1 MKRIPVILL
10 ALITFGAIVFSLLRP
25 NDPDNR
31 KIALVSIKTIPRQ
44 RITCELVMNT
54 GLSAAQ
60 QDVVETNNV
69 NATNTVPGM
78 ARKEESKQAGGA
90 KIPNER
96 IMSFY
101 SESDRDAFIA
111 TAEADGIVILDTLNL
126 GNSVRI
132 RFESKEQLDGVLRK
146 SPTPVEQGDNYYVRF
161 PDRPRDREKSTPE
174 SGYLGFGSHALDWL
188 GVGSENKSW
197 GSGITI
203 AVLDTEIMPH
213 AALDENKIIK
223 VDFGKMEENT
233 ATVEYNGHGTAVA
246 SLLIGNGNG
255 VSGIAPDSR
264 ILGIP
269 VMSGA
274 GQGDAFTLARGIV
287 EAVDRGAN
295 IISLSLGCDS
305 DSFILKEAVDY
316 AAAKNVAI
324 IASAGNDGIEGVSY
338 PAQYDSVV
346 AVSAVDAA
354 DRHLFFANR
363 GDAVDIAGPGIG
375 INAAWSEDK
384 IVGFSGTSASVP
396 FVSGATAW
404 LMSQNPGMTAETA
417 VEILKEYSDDSG
429 APGEDDEL
437 GSGILD
443 IRRVMD
449 REKPGI
455 YDAAACNPYI
465 DHPENEQD
473 DFNVT
478 AYAQNRG
485 TERLDLLDLRI
496 NTGNESRTLTYYN
509 IEPGEVVSHEF
520 QVSVSRIQQFG
531 PMRITCSVATPGV
544 IDAYPANN
552 SSKAA
557 LLVYEG
563 GNQ

>member
-1 MKRIPVILL
+1 
-10 ALITFGAIVFSLLRP
+10 
-25 NDPDNR
+25 
-31 KIALVSIKTIPRQ
+31 
-44 RITCELVMNT
+44 
-54 GLSAAQ
+54 
-60 QDVVETNNV
+60 
-69 NATNTVPGM
+69 
-78 ARKEESKQAGGA
+78 
-90 KIPNER
+90 
-96 IMSFY
+96 
-101 SESDRDAFIA
+101 
-111 TAEADGIVILDTLNL
+111 
-126 GNSVRI
+126 
-132 RFESKEQLDGVLRK
+132 
-146 SPTPVEQGDNYYVRF
+146 
-161 PDRPRDREKSTPE
+161 
-174 SGYLGFGSHALDWL
+174 
-188 GVGSENKSW
+188 
-197 GSGITI
+197 
-203 AVLDTEIMPH
+203 
-213 AALDENKIIK
+213 
-223 VDFGKMEENT
+223 
-233 ATVEYNGHGTAVA
+233 
-246 SLLIGNGNG
+246 
-255 VSGIAPDSR
+255 
-264 ILGIP
+264 
-269 VMSGA
+269 
-274 GQGDAFTLARGIV
+274 
-287 EAVDRGAN
+287 
-295 IISLSLGCDS
+295 
-305 DSFILKEAVDY
+305 
-316 AAAKNVAI
+316 
-324 IASAGNDGIEGVSY
+324 
-338 PAQYDSVV
+338 
-346 AVSAVDAA
+346 
-354 DRHLFFANR
+354 
-363 GDAVDIAGPGIG
+363 
-375 INAAWSEDK
+375 
-384 IVGFSGTSASVP
+384 
-396 FVSGATAW
+396 
-404 LMSQNPGMTAETA
+404 MSQNPGMTAETA